1 VPTESIHSSI
11 LMPGTGLDDNR
22 RFLQQ
27 LFLGHVDAVAT
38 SLAQA
43 AANTLVVN
51 HQRCQ
56 ESGPLNR
63 LSSVV
68 DFCADLS
75 EFDRVVASRRT
86 LIDTKLARFLS
97 RMGKTSLKVE
107 ERQSHASVSFRRT
120 LQELNGLSLKEP
132 KTKAG
137 KRIVSLG
144 TEALDALKSRLAKAF
159 DEGFEPEHVPIVF
172 PNIRG
177 GYMRGSNFDRNVWY
191 PIREAAGI
199 PETFVF
205 HDLRHTQASLM
216 LAAGVDLKVI
226 QKRLGHQ
233 DFSTTANTYSHLLQ
247 NAENEAVSRVD
258 DLMSKR
264 APKPAPETGEYSR

>member
-1 VPTESIHSSI
+1 MV
-11 LMPGTGLDDNR
+11 
-22 RFLQQ
+22 
-27 LFLGHVDAVAT
+27 
-38 SLAQA
+38 
-43 AANTLVVN
+43 
-51 HQRCQ
+51 
-56 ESGPLNR
+56 
-63 LSSVV
+63 
-68 DFCADLS
+68 
-75 EFDRVVASRRT
+75 
-86 LIDTKLARFLS
+86 
-97 RMGKTSLKVE
+97 
-107 ERQSHASVSFRRT
+107 RRT

-144 TEALDALKSRLAKAF
+144 TEALDAMKSRLTKAL
-159 DEGFEPEHVPIVF
+159 DEGFEPDEVPIVF

-226 QKRLGHQ
+226 QKRLGHR

-258 DLMSKR
+258 DLMNKR
-264 APKPAPETGEYSR
+264 APKPMPEAGEYSR